1 MILLVL
7 SLLAI
12 PFISAIIGALL
23 GYAAIYL
30 KVESDPMVESIVALL
45 PSGQCGQCGYPGCRQ
60 AAVAMAGG
68 EAAVTICSPGG
79 SMVAQRI
86 AALLGVNLEDNGPQG
101 PVVAAIAAP
110 DCDGC
115 GRCLKQCAFDA
126 IVGATRQLHGVL
138 SEDCTGCGA
147 CLAACPNSCI
157 SLYADPHLTPAVV
170 KPGLPLRQEAD
181 YA

>member
-1 MILLVL
+1 MLILT
-7 SLLAI
+7 LLAV
-12 PFISAIIGALL
+12 PLVSAVIGALL

-30 KVESDPMVESIVALL
+30 KIDSDPLVDDIAALL
-45 PSGQCGQCGYPGCRQ
+45 PNGQCGQCGYPGCRQ
-60 AAVAMAGG
+60 AAAAMASG

-79 SMVAQRI
+79 QAVVQRI
-86 AALLGVNLEDNGPQG
+86 AALMGVSLDENSVQG
-101 PVVAAIAAP
+101 PMVALIAAS

-138 SEDCTGCGA
+138 SEECTGCGS
-147 CLAACPNSCI
+147 CVSACPNGCI
-157 SLYADPHLTPAVV
+157 QLYADPHLTPAIA
-170 KPGLPLRQEAD
+170 KPGLPLRQEPH

>member
-1 MILLVL
+1 MLILT
-7 SLLAI
+7 LLAI
-12 PFISAIIGALL
+12 PLVSALIGALL

-30 KVESDPMVESIVALL
+30 KIDSDPMVDNIAALL
-45 PSGQCGQCGYPGCRQ
+45 PNGQCGQCGYPGCRQ
-60 AAVAMAGG
+60 AAVAMASG

-79 SMVAQRI
+79 QIVAQRI
-86 AALLGVNLEDNGPQG
+86 AALMGVKLDESGARGPM
-101 PVVAAIAAP
+101 VAVIAAP

-138 SEDCTGCGA
+138 SEDCTGCGS
-147 CLAACPNSCI
+147 CVSACPNHCI
-157 SLYADPHLTPAVV
+157 QLYADPHLTPIVA
-170 KPGLPLRQEAD
+170 KPGLPLRQEPH